1 MKTYSHILMA
11 ILLSLS
17 ILAPALMEIIN
28 VDLGIETSQ
37 NIGDE
42 ESEKEGKKG
51 LEELEEKK
59 LNVLVF
65 SFSDSSDFTSRR
77 EDSFRYLGSMQDLVR
92 SIVLPPPEQ
101 A

>member
-1 MKTYSHILMA
+1 MA

-17 ILAPALMEIIN
+17 ILAPALMEIMNI
-28 VDLGIETSQ
+28 DLGVEISQ

-42 ESEKEGKKG
+42 ESEKKGKKE

-65 SFSDSSDFTSRR
+65 SVSESSDFISLRK
-77 EDSFRYLGSMQDLVR
+77 DSFRYLGSMQDLVR

>member
-1 MKTYSHILMA
+1 MS
-11 ILLSLS
+11 ILLSVS
-17 ILAPALMEIIN
+17 ILAPALMDMMN
-28 VDLGIETSQ
+28 VDLGVEISQ

-59 LNVLVF
+59 LNVLIF
-65 SFSDSSDFTSRR
+65 SFSDSPDFISSR
-77 EDSFRYLGSMQDLVR
+77 EDSFRYLRSMQELVR

>member
-17 ILAPALMEIIN
+17 ILAPALMEILN
-28 VDLGIETSQ
+28 VDLGVEISQ

-42 ESEKEGKKG
+42 EPEKEVKKG

-65 SFSDSSDFTSRR
+65 SISDRPDFILSR
-77 EDSFRYLGSMQDLVR
+77 EDSFRYLESMQELVR
-92 SIVLPPPEQ
+92 AIVLPPPEQ